1 MDVAENRTM
10 LRWKALP
17 RPLRMQGD
25 PADRRMRGPHGLRP
39 AVQGQGI
46 IRAPRSVSAI
56 LVPMPGTLA
65 RTLALIAYAC
75 AVGTVSAL
83 APEALPGCALAAV
96 AALPGRREE
105 TSPFQSDAHFRA
117 AVDASPEAILIHSAG
132 RFVYA
137 NQAAARLLHAESPER
152 LLGLSPFDLVSTPW
166 QAVARERTQKLG
178 AGEAVPVSE
187 MRWMRLDG
195 SEIDVEVSAAPLR
208 TDQGSTIQV
217 FVRDVT
223 ERKQA
228 QRKIERLS
236 SLYHAL
242 SQTAHEASHAK
253 SRERL
258 FDEVC
263 RIAMTFGKLQSTWIG
278 LVDRAQGRV
287 VPVAASGPG
296 QGYAQQV
303 LVSLDDAVAEGRGLV
318 AGAIRE
324 NRPFICNDA
333 RLEPRAQPWLELM
346 LAYGFLSYAVFPLR
360 EQGEAIGCITHYA
373 TEPGFF
379 DNDLTDLLGR
389 MADEV
394 SQALDRLALERRR
407 DAAEAALRE
416 QERRL
421 STMMGNLPGMVY
433 RGLFDADWT
442 MHFVSEGCVELTGYR
457 ADELVNAPV
466 VSYEQL
472 THPDDR
478 DYVREAIG
486 RALQGHS
493 RYTVEYRIVARDGRE
508 KWVWENGLGIYDAHG
523 ALVAMEGFIAD
534 ITEIKRYREQLEHQA
549 QHDTLTGLA
558 NRTLLND
565 RLQQAVVHCQR
576 QRSMLAL
583 LFLDLDHF
591 KLINDSLGHSA
602 GDELLKLAANRLAA
616 CVREGDTVARLGGD
630 EFVLLLVDQPGA
642 QAVSHA
648 VERVLEAMAQPY
660 RVQGKEFMT
669 TCSVG
674 VSLFPDDGTDGETL
688 LKNAD
693 AAMYRAKA
701 AGRNA
706 FHFFTAEINRQLS
719 ERLALERDLRRALQ
733 GNELILHYQPKVDLT
748 RGTLV
753 GAEALVRWNHPE
765 LGMLSPARFIP
776 IAEET
781 GLIVPMG
788 EWILRQACLQVQQ
801 WRQAGMDFRQLS
813 VNLSARQ
820 FRQRELV
827 EQVARVLQSTGL
839 PAACL
844 DLELTES
851 LMLENVEE
859 YIVRLQALKDLGVQ
873 LSVDDFGTGYS
884 SLSYLKR
891 FPVDRLKIDKSF
903 VRDIVSDAGDA
914 AIAQAV
920 IRLGQILGLSVTA
933 EGVETE
939 EQLAFLRRHG
949 CDEAQGYLFSPPL
962 PPDAFAHLWRQG
974 LLAPALWARPGAEF
988 PAVV

>member
-1 MDVAENRTM
+1 MPACVFRPLA
-10 LRWKALP
+10 LAACASVLCAAFVLAPIALP
-17 RPLRMQGD
+17 RF
-25 PADRRMRGPHGLRP
+25 
-39 AVQGQGI
+39 V
-46 IRAPRSVSAI
+46 
-56 LVPMPGTLA
+56 
-65 RTLALIAYAC
+65 
-75 AVGTVSAL
+75 
-83 APEALPGCALAAV
+83 LAAI
-96 AALPGRREE
+96 AAVPGRREE
-105 TSPFQSDAHFRA
+105 AGPFQSDAHFRA

-137 NQAAARLLHAESPER
+137 NRAAASLLRADTPQR
-152 LLGLSPFDLVSTPW
+152 ILGLSPLDLVSPAW
-166 QAVARERTQKLG
+166 RDFARARTVDLAAG
-178 AGEAVPVSE
+178 APVPVAE
-187 MRWMRLDG
+187 MRWVRFDG

-208 TDQGSTIQV
+208 TEEGSTIQV
-217 FVRDVT
+217 FARDVT

-228 QRKIERLS
+228 QRKIERLTA
-236 SLYHAL
+236 LYQAL
-242 SQTAHEASHAK
+242 SQTAHEASHTR

-258 FDEVC
+258 FEEVC
-263 RIAMTFGKLQSTWIG
+263 RIAMTYGRLQSTWIG
-278 LVDRAQGRV
+278 VVDRAQGRV
-287 VPVAASGPG
+287 LPVAASGPG

-303 LVSLDDAVAEGRGLV
+303 LVSLDEGVPEGRGLV

-346 LAYGFLSYAVFPLR
+346 LRYGFLSYAVFPLR
-360 EQGEAIGCITHYA
+360 EQGEAIACITHYA

-394 SQALDRLALERRR
+394 SHALDRLELERRR

-442 MHFVSEGCVELTGYR
+442 MHFVSDGCTELTGYR
-457 ADELVNAPV
+457 PEELVNSRV
-466 VSYEQL
+466 VSYEQI
-472 THPDDR
+472 THPSDR
-478 DYVREAIG
+478 DLVREAIG
-486 RALQGHS
+486 RALHAHA

-565 RLQQAVVHCQR
+565 RLRQAVVHCER

-630 EFVLLLVDQPGA
+630 EFVLLLVDQHGA
-642 QAVSHA
+642 EAVSHA
-648 VERVLEAMAQPY
+648 VERVLDAMSQPY
-660 RVQGKEFMT
+660 RVQGKEFTT
-669 TCSVG
+669 TCSIG
-674 VSLFPDDGTDGETL
+674 VSLFPNDGADGETL

-733 GNELILHYQPKVDLT
+733 GNQLILHYQPKVDLT
-748 RGTLV
+748 RGTLI

-765 LGMLSPARFIP
+765 YGMLSPARFIP

-801 WRQAGMDFRQLS
+801 WRHDGIDFRQLS

-820 FRQRELV
+820 FRQRDLV

-839 PAACL
+839 PPACL

-920 IRLGQILGLSVTA
+920 IRLGQILGMSVTA
-933 EGVETE
+933 EGVESE
-939 EQLAFLRRHG
+939 EQLAFLRLHG

-962 PPDAFAHLWRQG
+962 PPDAFVHLWRQG
-974 LLAPALWARPGAEF
+974 LLAPAPWARLGSSL